1 MPTACGRDEIM
12 KNVSAK
18 VLLFVLVAFCL
29 SMGSSAMAQ
38 YTVGVKSGDWI
49 KYNLTMS
56 GGMTGQGWI
65 KITIQSVSGTQVT
78 GTYAVGISGQQVFQ
92 EDFTLDVATG
102 YGTISGFIIPANLNT
117 GQTIPG
123 EGVSVQGV
131 TTRHGRTAI
140 YATAT
145 DPYSGWTGQVYWD
158 QATGV
163 LLETSTSYGGTT
175 YTITPAETNM
185 WSGGLFGPSFLGL
198 DWWIWIVII
207 VVIVVV
213 IVTAAII
220 LRKRKPPVAPAA
232 PAPAPQEQPPPPPP
246 PPPTP

>member
-1 MPTACGRDEIM
+1 M
-12 KNVSAK
+12 KNVKAK

-29 SMGSSAMAQ
+29 AISNSAVAQ

-49 KYNLTMS
+49 KYNFTMS
-56 GGMTGQGWI
+56 GGGQTAQGWI

-78 GTYAVGISGQQVFQ
+78 GTYAVGTAGQQLQ
-92 EDFTLDVATG
+92 QYSFTVDVATG
-102 YGTISGFIIPANLNT
+102 YGDMSGFIIPANLNV

-123 EGVSVQGV
+123 EATPVQGV

-140 YATAT
+140 YSTAT
-145 DPYSGWTGQVYWD
+145 DPYSGGTGQVYWD

-163 LLETSTSYGGTT
+163 LLETSASYGGYT
-175 YTITPAETNM
+175 YALTPAETNM
-185 WSGGLFGPSFLGL
+185 WGGGLFGPGFLGL

-213 IVTAAII
+213 IVAAALM
-220 LRKRKPPVAPAA
+220 LRKKKPPVAPA
-232 PAPAPQEQPPPPPP
+232 PQVQPPQPPPPP

>member
-1 MPTACGRDEIM
+1 M
-12 KNVSAK
+12 KNFNAK
-18 VLLFVLVAFCL
+18 VLLFVLVAFYL

-49 KYNLTMS
+49 KYNFTMS
-56 GGMTGQGWI
+56 GGGQTVQGWI

-78 GTYAVGISGQQVFQ
+78 GTYAVGMSGQQLQ
-92 EDFTLDVATG
+92 QLDFTLDIATG
-102 YGTISGFIIPANLNT
+102 YGTMSGFIIPANLDT
-117 GQTIPG
+117 GQAIPG
-123 EGVSVQGV
+123 EGTTVQGI

-163 LLETSTSYGGTT
+163 LLETSTSYGGYT

-185 WSGGLFGPSFLGL
+185 WSTGLFGPGFLGL

-213 IVTAAII
+213 IVAAAII

-232 PAPAPQEQPPPPPP
+232 PAPAPQEQPPQPPPPPPP

>member
-1 MPTACGRDEIM
+1 M
-12 KNVSAK
+12 KNVNAK

-49 KYNLTMS
+49 KYNFTMS
-56 GGMTGQGWI
+56 GGGMSAQGWI

-78 GTYAVGISGQQVFQ
+78 GTYAVGTAGQQVFQ
-92 EDFTLDVATG
+92 EDFTLDIATG
-102 YGTISGFIIPANLNT
+102 YGSMSGFIIPANLNT

-123 EGVSVQGV
+123 ESVTVQGV

-145 DPYSGWTGQVYWD
+145 DPMYGGTGQIYWD

-163 LLETSTSYGGTT
+163 LLEASTLVSGTT

-185 WSGGLFGPSFLGL
+185 WSGGLFGPGFLGL
-198 DWWIWIVII
+198 DWWIWIIII
-207 VVIVVV
+207 VVIVLV

-220 LRKRKPPVAPAA
+220 LRKRKPPVAPTAL
-232 PAPAPQEQPPPPPP
+232 APAPQEQPPQPPPPP